1 MNIRGYACP
10 APGKPFE
17 AFSFESAAPGKDQA
31 LVRVAGCGVCH
42 TDVSFAT
49 GQVAPR
55 KPFPLILG
63 HEISGEVI
71 EAGADFA
78 SLKGRKVIVPAVMPC
93 GECAM
98 CKAGYENTCKA
109 QFMPGNDGHGGFASH
124 ILVPARHLTPLP
136 DSLGEQE
143 LAELSVI
150 ADAVTTPYQTIAR
163 ANIVKDDVAIVIG
176 TGGIGTY
183 GVQIAAAFGARV
195 IAIDIDD
202 TKLAR
207 VREYGAKL
215 TYNSRGQD
223 IKAARAGIK
232 DLVKG
237 AGLRDFGWKIFEMS
251 GTAPGQE
258 LAFNLIPPGGTMAVV
273 GFTMDSVK
281 VRLSNLMAFDA
292 TCFGNWGCAPRHYAE
307 AVKMV
312 LDGRVKVK
320 PFVKTHPLSLINDVF
335 EAAHH
340 GKLAERAVLVPGK

>member
-1 MNIRGYACP
+1 MKAHGYACP
-10 APGKPFE
+10 APGKAFE
-17 AFSFESAAPGKDQA
+17 PITFELPAPNRDQA
-31 LVRVAGCGVCH
+31 VVRVAGCGVCH

-55 KPFPLILG
+55 KPFPLVLG
-63 HEISGEVI
+63 HEISGEVVQ
-71 EAGADFA
+71 AGAGFE

-93 GECAM
+93 GRCAM
-98 CKAGYENTCKA
+98 CKAGFENTCKA

-124 ILVPARHLTPLP
+124 IMVPAQHLTPLP
-136 DSLGEQE
+136 DSVGEQE

-163 ANIVKDDVAIVIG
+163 ANVQPDDVAIVIG

-195 IAIDIDD
+195 IAVDIDD
-202 TKLAR
+202 AKLAR
-207 VREYGAKL
+207 VREFGAAL

-223 IKAARAGIK
+223 IKTARASVRELI
-232 DLVKG
+232 KG

-251 GTAPGQE
+251 GSAAGQE
-258 LAFNLIPPGGTMAVV
+258 LAFNLIGPGATMAVV

-292 TCFGNWGCAPRHYAE
+292 TCFGNWGCAPRHYADT
-307 AVKMV
+307 VKLV

-320 PFVKTHPLSLINDVF
+320 PFVKTHPLSRINEVF

-340 GKLAERAVLVPGK
+340 GKLTERAVLVPGM

>member
-1 MNIRGYACP
+1 MKAHGYACP
-10 APGKPFE
+10 APNKPFE
-17 AFSFESAAPGKDQA
+17 AFAFDLPAPARDQA
-31 LVRVAGCGVCH
+31 IVRVAGCGVCH

-55 KPFPLILG
+55 KPLPLVLG
-63 HEISGEVI
+63 HEIAGEVI
-71 EAGADFA
+71 EAGADYA
-78 SLKGRKVIVPAVMPC
+78 KLRGRKVIVPAVMPC

-136 DSLGEQE
+136 DSLSEQE

-207 VREYGAKL
+207 VRDYGAKF

-273 GFTMDSVK
+273 GFTMESVK
-281 VRLSNLMAFDA
+281 VRLSNLMAFDG